1 GGPQSFYVYATFSS
15 PVDPR
20 LEAPE
25 SFRRGAIGSS
35 AAGVH
40 SARRPPT
47 AAQRPPGGGRA
58 PGGAG
63 RRNQGRGVERAAG
76 RGKNEK
82 RKGKARWKRNWP
94 PQPRARLGQWLLD
107 RAPWRT
113 AAGGNLPGEEEEGE
127 KEEEEAWPRS
137 AEPGLGG
144 TSAPLLPTAGS
155 DETVSFGSAGGGGTR
170 AGVADLLAAGPA
182 AHWRRA

>member
-1 GGPQSFYVYATFSS
+1 ADLRVFMFMPLLVPPLT
-15 PVDPR
+15 PVSRLPSLFGAGLSAAAPRECIRRDGRPPLRRDPR
-20 LEAPE
+20 AGAE
-25 SFRRGAIGSS
+25 RRAVRVGGTRG
-35 AAGVH
+35 GVWRE
-40 SARRPPT
+40 RRE
-47 AAQRPPGGGRA
+47 G
-58 PGGAG
+58 
-63 RRNQGRGVERAAG
+63 
-76 RGKNEK
+76 EK

-155 DETVSFGSAGGGGTR
+155 DETVSFGSAGG
-170 AGVADLLAAGPA
+170 
-182 AHWRRA
+182 